1 MGPALL
7 MQGSYFIQCHPAGEF
22 GLKYLIEG
30 KNVFAAQVLYNDPYI
45 AEKQT
50 DERAALLDLH
60 CSCCPET
67 PKDARSDC
75 HAWSALPLYVLPK
88 TDISEPAPEMEK
100 K

>member
-1 MGPALL
+1 MLKPGRFLCGL
-7 MQGSYFIQCHPAGEF
+7 FEGE
-22 GLKYLIEG
+22 E
-30 KNVFAAQVLYNDPYI
+30 A
-45 AEKQT
+45 
-50 DERAALLDLH
+50 AALLDLH

-67 PKDARSDC
+67 PKGARSDC